1 MRARAIF
8 SPLDALKL
16 SRRARNLRRGISERA
31 LADSNVDQPTL
42 VVELIRVALQAR
54 ETTTALQHTRC
65 VPRPHILYNIS
76 TTLYNTQHFQ
86 YSLQLYSIS
95 TVYTLYNTPLSP
107 SLRACRR
114 RWLAWRL
121 MPSIIRHYDADHLPI
136 RCAPCAASRS
146 VFDRC
151 RASMRARSVFGGGG
165 DSVSVRTANESSAV
179 SSADSISRSAT

>member
-1 MRARAIF
+1 MGECLSRFPGLRCAAGLRSQLSWRKLLEREPPERAR
-8 SPLDALKL
+8 SV
-16 SRRARNLRRGISERA
+16 RGA
-31 LADSNVDQPTL
+31 
-42 VVELIRVALQAR
+42 
-54 ETTTALQHTRC
+54 
-65 VPRPHILYNIS
+65 YNIS